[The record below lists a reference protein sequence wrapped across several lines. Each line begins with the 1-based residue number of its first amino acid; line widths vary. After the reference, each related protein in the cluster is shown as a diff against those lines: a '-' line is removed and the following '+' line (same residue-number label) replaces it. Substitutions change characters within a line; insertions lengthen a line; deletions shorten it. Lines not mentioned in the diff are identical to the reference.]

1 MLPPKKT
8 ASLSAGVRLLDKK
21 LTLGGRMRFQ
31 APSTNSSVWTAQGER
46 YNQKSWRLFD
56 LWASYE
62 LSSNAILRV
71 AINNLRDLNYSEMQ
85 GGSYFIG
92 PGRTATATL
101 SITF

>member
-1 MLPPKKT
+1 
-8 ASLSAGVRLLDKK
+8 
-21 LTLGGRMRFQ
+21 MRFQ
-31 APSTNSSVWTAQGER
+31 APSTNSSVWTEQGER

-56 LWASYE
+56 LWASYQI
-62 LSSNAILRV
+62 SPNALLRV

-85 GGSYFIG
+85 GGSYFVG